1 MLKTRMGTCPC
12 GAYNALM
19 KALVLADQSSPNH
32 AGWGVLF
39 CYTGSA
45 SAGIEIPEGG
55 TMQRIIQA
63 LTILTLLILTPALAQ
78 SSQSSLKP
86 TNPALVLPVGQE
98 LSDAELSQ
106 IEGKW
111 LWAIGGAVV
120 SIAAGY
126 AEKAA
131 AGEAYTWKDAAK
143 DAIAGAMGTGIGK
156 AAGMVGKAVERAI
169 YVPRGTGNAVEFAGG
184 AVGTGT
190 VRGALDRRP

>member
-1 MLKTRMGTCPC
+1 
-12 GAYNALM
+12 
-19 KALVLADQSSPNH
+19 
-32 AGWGVLF
+32 
-39 CYTGSA
+39 
-45 SAGIEIPEGG
+45 
-55 TMQRIIQA
+55 MQRIIQA

-131 AGEAYTWKDAAK
+131 AGEAYTWKDA
-143 DAIAGAMGTGIGK
+143 IAGAMGTGIGK